1 MFVFACKKCRYT
13 DLYEEDET
21 AYCPRCGGSMVS
33 LGVSS
38 ADWNRLD
45 TEEIYELI
53 FEKVGNGEDT
63 SGQRERA
70 DAPEEQETVRV
81 ATGTDPVPITR
92 RTVRVDSADLRSE
105 ASPGYSY
112 KEYLESQKPKKKN
125 VGSGIILTV
134 IVAACIALALGTKY
148 REKGRILEPVSDT
161 SVLDPSALQTG
172 DMLSDIGKEY
182 PVYEFENCLYY
193 DSMSEK
199 EKEIYRL
206 YYDLVMH
213 KDEEDYSRKLV
224 VPVSELEDTEDKI
237 ELVFYA
243 MLRDHPEFFFI
254 SVSDSRLPQIESY
267 TDKEAAVYEIRLG
280 PPELDENEMIAKFD
294 NAVYNF
300 MRSIDKKASC
310 DEIELQIHDKLN
322 NMVSYD
328 RQLLELGLY
337 GPDLAHTAYG
347 ALVENS
353 RGNAHTAVCDGYAQA
368 YQYLLKQVGICAAQ
382 VTGDADTPQGTLWG
396 DAYHAWNI
404 VELDGEWYEVDC
416 CWDDLEIDE
425 LNDFYLEREIKNLD
439 DKYFYVTHHWFNR
452 TTEEMEHLPAS
463 ERTRF
468 FIPGY
473 KSFNFIE
480 ETSHIRQIRPEEEW
494 YRSFKYLNDRLPIA
508 NGTKYSL

>member
-13 DLYEEDET
+13 DLFEEDEI
-21 AYCPRCGGSMVS
+21 AYCPRCGGSMIS

-53 FEKVGNGEDT
+53 YEKVGNGEET
-63 SGQRERA
+63 PEQKEQV
-70 DAPEEQETVRV
+70 DAPGYESAPRSIVRPEPSPTSRRV
-81 ATGTDPVPITR
+81 VRIDSTDTG
-92 RTVRVDSADLRSE
+92 SE
-105 ASPGYSY
+105 ANIGYSY
-112 KEYLESQKPKKKN
+112 KEYMESCEPKKKRI
-125 VGSGIILTV
+125 GSGIILAV
-134 IVAACIALALGTKY
+134 VVAACIVLALGTKY
-148 REKGRILEPVSDT
+148 REKGRILEPVADT
-161 SVLDPSALQTG
+161 SVLDPSALKTV
-172 DMLSDIGKEY
+172 DVLSEIGKEY

-193 DSMSEK
+193 DRMPER
-199 EKEIYRL
+199 EKEIYQL
-206 YYDLVMH
+206 FYDLVMH
-213 KDEEDYSRKLV
+213 KDDEDYSRKLV
-224 VPVSELEDTEDKI
+224 VPVTELEETEDKI
-237 ELVFYA
+237 DLVFYA
-243 MLRDHPEFFFI
+243 MLRDHPEFFYI

-267 TDKEAAVYEIRLG
+267 SDKEVAVYEIRLG
-280 PPELDENEMIAKFD
+280 PPEFDENEMIAKFD

-310 DEIELQIHDKLN
+310 EEIELQIHDKLN

-328 RQLLELGLY
+328 RKLLELGLY
-337 GPDLAHTAYG
+337 GQDLSHTAYG

-368 YQYLLKQVGICAAQ
+368 FQYLMKQVGINAAQ

-425 LNDFYLEREIKNLD
+425 LNDFYLKREIKNLD

-452 TTEEMEHLPAS
+452 TTEEMKHLPAS

-480 ETSHIRQIRPEEEW
+480 ETSHVREIRPEEEW
-494 YRSFKYLNDRLPIA
+494 YRSFKYLNDYLPIA